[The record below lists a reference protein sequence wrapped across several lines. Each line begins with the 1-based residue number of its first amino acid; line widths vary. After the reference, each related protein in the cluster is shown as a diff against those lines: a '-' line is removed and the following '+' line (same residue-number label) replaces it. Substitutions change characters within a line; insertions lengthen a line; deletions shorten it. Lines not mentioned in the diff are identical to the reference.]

1 VDELGTFVRACK
13 SPPPAHRLDEPV
25 ALWREREVL
34 DGVETKAAV
43 AILRTRGCYWSLRE
57 GCAMCGYFGDTV
69 PGGVAIDALAA
80 QWRRVLRHI
89 GDARYVK
96 LYTSGSFLDPHEVP
110 REFATRALAD
120 LAAAGVAQVLVESLP
135 EFVQPRLL
143 HFPGAPRLEI
153 AIGLESATPLV
164 LDRCVNKRLTWDGF
178 ERACAAAHDSGARVK
193 GYLLLKPPFLTEG
206 AAIADAVASAR
217 RAAPHVDSLSLNPV
231 NVQRRTVVERLW
243 RRGEWTAP
251 WLWSVVEV
259 LYRCA
264 DLPVRLY
271 CDPTGGGTR
280 RGAHNCGDC
289 DQRVLAAL
297 TAHRLGSGEP
307 VGLACDCR
315 ARWEALVAQGPR
327 RRDGSEPMGLR
338 RGFADGRGY

>member
-1 VDELGTFVRACK
+1 M
-13 SPPPAHRLDEPV
+13 
-25 ALWREREVL
+25 WRERELL
-34 DGVETKAAV
+34 DGTEVQTAV

-69 PGGVAIDALAA
+69 PNGVPAEALEA
-80 QWRRVLRHI
+80 QWQRVLRHV

-110 REFATRALAD
+110 REFAVQALAD

-143 HFPGAPRLEI
+143 RFPGAPRLEI

-164 LDRCVNKRLTWDGF
+164 LARCVNKRLTWDGF
-178 ERACAAAHDSGARVK
+178 VRACKAAYASGARVK

-206 AAIADAVASAR
+206 TAIADAMASAR
-217 RAAPHVDSLSLNPV
+217 SAAPHVDSLSLNPV

-243 RRGEWTAP
+243 RSGEWTAP

-259 LYRCA
+259 LDRCA
-264 DLPVRLY
+264 DLPVRFY
-271 CDPTGGGTR
+271 TDPTGGGTR

-289 DQRVLAAL
+289 DRRVLTAL
-297 TAHRLGSGEP
+297 TAHRLDRGDLA
-307 VGLACDCR
+307 GLTCDCR
-315 ARWEALVAQGPR
+315 ARWRALVAQGPR
-327 RRDGSEPMGLR
+327 RRDGGEPSGLR